1 MELKELQKKQKEIEK
16 KIAQIDAKAEVNLKE
31 LKALEKEIK
40 DKTGLKDLSK
50 LSDYMEKLSSELH
63 RKRETLEESI
73 VAVEAQ
79 LVEILD
85 TESKGKSLEEELR
98 EI

>member
-31 LKALEKEIK
+31 LKVLEEEIK
-40 DKTGLKDLSK
+40 NKTGLKDLSK
-50 LSDYMEKLSSELH
+50 LGDYMEKLSSELH

-73 VAVEAQ
+73 IEVEAQ

-85 TESKGKSLEEELR
+85 TESKDKSLEEELR